1 MMDKLKKRMRENVT
15 FELEESRRNFEQLF
29 STRKQAHAVLF
40 EEVNEAEDEMGKVI
54 DLGIRLNQVLR
65 LRAERSAP
73 AGREGAILRDMEE
86 CAVNTACEAVQ
97 VAAMCRKWR
106 ESLGTMDAVA
116 DGDSKSANLSVKKV
130 ADNGR

>member
-29 STRKQAHAVLF
+29 STRKQAHTVLF

-86 CAVNTACEAVQ
+86 CAVCVPPAKRCRSRRCAGNGAKVWARWTRLQMVTAKVQ
-97 VAAMCRKWR
+97 
-106 ESLGTMDAVA
+106 T
-116 DGDSKSANLSVKKV
+116 
-130 ADNGR
+130 

>member
-65 LRAERSAP
+65 LAKDSSAP

-86 CAVNTACEAVQ
+86 CAVCAACEAVQ

-106 ESLGTMDAVA
+106 ESLGAMTDKN
-116 DGDSKSANLSVKKV
+116 S
-130 ADNGR
+130 

>member
-40 EEVNEAEDEMGKVI
+40 EEVGEAEDEMGRVI
-54 DLGIRLNQVLR
+54 DLGIHLNQVLR
-65 LRAERSAP
+65 LAADSSAP
-73 AGREGAILRDMEE
+73 AGREGTILRDMEE
-86 CAVNTACEAVQ
+86 CAINTACEAVQ

-106 ESLGTMDAVA
+106 ESLGTMTD
-116 DGDSKSANLSVKKV
+116 KSS
-130 ADNGR
+130 

>member
-15 FELEESRRNFEQLF
+15 FELEESRRNFEKLF

-40 EEVNEAEDEMGKVI
+40 EEVGEAEDEMGRVI
-54 DLGIRLNQVLR
+54 DLGIHLNQVLR
-65 LRAERSAP
+65 LAEDSSAH

-86 CAVNTACEAVQ
+86 CAINTACEAVQ
-97 VAAMCRKWR
+97 VATMCRKWR

-116 DGDSKSANLSVKKV
+116 DGDSKSANLSAKKV

>member
-86 CAVNTACEAVQ
+86 CAVCAACEAVQ

-116 DGDSKSANLSVKKV
+116 DGDSKSANLKKKTV
-130 ADNGR
+130 APHGR

>member
-1 MMDKLKKRMRENVT
+1 MMDKLRRRIRENVT

-65 LRAERSAP
+65 LAKENSAP
-73 AGREGAILRDMEE
+73 AGREGVILRDMEE
-86 CAVNTACEAVQ
+86 HAIDTACEAVQ

-106 ESLGTMDAVA
+106 ESLGTMA
-116 DGDSKSANLSVKKV
+116 DKSS
-130 ADNGR
+130 

>member
-86 CAVNTACEAVQ
+86 CAVCAACEAVQ

-106 ESLGTMDAVA
+106 ESLGTMDVVA
-116 DGDSKSANLSVKKV
+116 DGGSKSANLYAKKV
-130 ADNGR
+130 APNGR

>member
-1 MMDKLKKRMRENVT
+1 MMNKLKKRMRGNVT

-29 STRKQAHAVLF
+29 SSRKQAHAVLF

-54 DLGIRLNQVLR
+54 DLGVRLNQVL
-65 LRAERSAP
+65 RSAP
-73 AGREGAILRDMEE
+73 AGREEAILCDMEE

-106 ESLGTMDAVA
+106 ESL
-116 DGDSKSANLSVKKV
+116 DSMTDKSS
-130 ADNGR
+130 

>member
-73 AGREGAILRDMEE
+73 AGREGAILRGMEE
-86 CAVNTACEAVQ
+86 CAVCAACEAVQ

-106 ESLGTMDAVA
+106 ESLSTMTD
-116 DGDSKSANLSVKKV
+116 KSS
-130 ADNGR
+130 

>member
-1 MMDKLKKRMRENVT
+1 MMGKLKKRMRENVT

-65 LRAERSAP
+65 AERSAP
-73 AGREGAILRDMEE
+73 AGREGTILRDMEE
-86 CAVNTACEAVQ
+86 CAVCAACEAVQ

>member
-1 MMDKLKKRMRENVT
+1 M
-15 FELEESRRNFEQLF
+15 
-29 STRKQAHAVLF
+29 LF

-86 CAVNTACEAVQ
+86 CAVCAACEAVQ

-116 DGDSKSANLSVKKV
+116 DGDSKSANSQKKTV
-130 ADNGR
+130 APHGR

>member
-1 MMDKLKKRMRENVT
+1 MMNKLKKRMRGNVK

-29 STRKQAHAVLF
+29 STRRQAHAVLF
-40 EEVNEAEDEMGKVI
+40 EEVNEAEDELSKVI

-65 LRAERSAP
+65 STP
-73 AGREGAILRDMEE
+73 AGREEAVLRDMEE

-106 ESLGTMDAVA
+106 ESLGTMTD
-116 DGDSKSANLSVKKV
+116 KSS
-130 ADNGR
+130 